1 MTARIPLFAFMPYG
15 APELMAASRRHLLG
29 AQATSCALMIAVFAA
44 LALIVPRIP
53 HTSLVDVAIPS
64 IQLED
69 FKTRQVSEPVLP
81 KVPRVAI
88 APLTKSG
95 IVVPVSVD
103 TKEVEGILPYL
114 DATGVPGPP
123 TSIDAPP
130 SSAGFE
136 TIETLPVRGE
146 YVYYEEGPLVLVH
159 SKPIYPEIARQAAV
173 EGRVIVHILI
183 GKDGRV
189 VRAELDE
196 GVHEV
201 MLDRAALDAAM
212 QWQFTPAMS
221 SHHPVAVWVTLPFVF
236 KLH

>member
-29 AQATSCALMIAVFAA
+29 AQATSCALMIALFAA
-44 LALIVPRIP
+44 LVLIVSRMP
-53 HTSLVDVAIPS
+53 HTSPVDVVIPS
-64 IQLED
+64 IQIED

-88 APLTKSG
+88 ATAAKSG
-95 IVVPVSVD
+95 IVVPVPVD
-103 TKEVEGILPYL
+103 TKEVQSV
-114 DATGVPGPP
+114 VPDRDLTAIPGTP
-123 TSIDAPP
+123 SVIDAPQSP
-130 SSAGFE
+130 PASEA
-136 TIETLPVRGE
+136 IEPLPVRGD
-146 YVYYEEGPLVLVH
+146 YVYYEEGPVVLVH
-159 SKPIYPEIARQAAV
+159 PKPIYPEIARQAAV

-201 MLDRAALDAAM
+201 MLDQAALDAAR

-221 SHHPVAVWVTLPFVF
+221 GHHPVAVWETLPFVF